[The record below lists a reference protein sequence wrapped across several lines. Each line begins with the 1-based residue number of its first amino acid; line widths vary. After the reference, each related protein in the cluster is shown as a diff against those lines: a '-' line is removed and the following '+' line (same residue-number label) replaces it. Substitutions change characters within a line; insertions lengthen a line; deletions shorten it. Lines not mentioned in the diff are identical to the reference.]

1 VRNDVGWLG
10 QETGQ
15 SVSSRVTMLHDR
27 TLTHAFVTGAAGF
40 VGGHVVRQ
48 LAAAGVRVTALAR
61 APQAALPPELAGLP
75 GVQWLQGDLLEP
87 AGWVGHLRDCD
98 ALLHVAALYS
108 PRLADAPA
116 LYAVNVGGT
125 QALLAAAA
133 EASVQVV
140 VHTSTIG
147 TIGRPGDGS
156 LADENTP
163 FNLWPGASDYVRS
176 KWLGEAAAL
185 WWAPRG
191 LPVVVV
197 HPTAPVGAGDR
208 KPTATGQRIVDFLAG
223 RRPDYP
229 RGGMNLCPVA
239 DIAAGHLL
247 AARRGQPGRRYILGH
262 AAGNLDETAFL
273 ALLAQASGLPI
284 PPPMARPAGR
294 RPLSLTANPQRAIGE
309 LGLPQSDL
317 RQAVAEALAFYRST
331 GQGVLSS

>member
-1 VRNDVGWLG
+1 
-10 QETGQ
+10 
-15 SVSSRVTMLHDR
+15 LHDR

-48 LAAAGVRVTALAR
+48 LSAAGVRVTALAHV
-61 APQAALPPELAGLP
+61 APEMLPPELAGLT
-75 GVQWLQGDLLEP
+75 GVTWVQGDLLAP
-87 AGWVGHLRDCD
+87 ASWTVRLRGCD
-98 ALLHVAALYS
+98 VLFHVAALYS
-108 PRLADAPA
+108 SQPADAHA
-116 LYAVNVGGT
+116 LYTVNVGGT
-125 QALLAAAA
+125 QALLAAAD
-133 EASVQVV
+133 EAGVQVV

-147 TIGRPGDGS
+147 TIGRPLDGAP
-156 LADENTP
+156 ADEQAP
-163 FNLWPGASDYVRS
+163 FNLWPRASDYVRS

-273 ALLAQASGLPI
+273 ALLAQASGLTI
-284 PPPMARPAGR
+284 PPPMARPASR

>member
-1 VRNDVGWLG
+1 M
-10 QETGQ
+10 T
-15 SVSSRVTMLHDR
+15 DR

-40 VGGHVVRQ
+40 VGGHVVRH
-48 LAAAGVRVTALAR
+48 LCATGVQVTALAR
-61 APQAALPPELAGLP
+61 ATPEMLPPELAGLP
-75 GVQWLQGDLLEP
+75 GVTWVQGDLLEP
-87 AGWVGHLRDCD
+87 AGWAERLRGCD
-98 ALLHVAALYS
+98 VLFHVAALYS

-116 LYAVNVGGT
+116 LYVVNVGGA
-125 QALLAAAA
+125 QAALAAAA
-133 EASVQVV
+133 EAGVQVV

-156 LADENTP
+156 LADEVTP

-185 WWAPRG
+185 WWNQRG

-223 RRPDYP
+223 RRPNYP
-229 RGGMNLCPVA
+229 SGGMNLCPVA
-239 DIAAGHLL
+239 DVAAGHLL
-247 AARRGQPGRRYILGH
+247 AARRGQPGRRYILGR

-273 ALLAQASGLPI
+273 ALLAQASGQPI
-284 PPPMARPAGR
+284 PPPAGQPSSR
-294 RPLSLTANPQRAIGE
+294 RPLSLTANPQRAIDE

-331 GQGVLSS
+331 GQGARPS

>member
-1 VRNDVGWLG
+1 M
-10 QETGQ
+10 T
-15 SVSSRVTMLHDR
+15 DR
-27 TLTHAFVTGAAGF
+27 TLIHAFVTGAAGF
-40 VGGHVVRQ
+40 VGCHVVRQ
-48 LAAAGVRVTALAR
+48 LSAAGVRVTALAR
-61 APQAALPPELAGLP
+61 VAAEMLPPELAGLP
-75 GVQWLQGDLLEP
+75 GVSWMQGDLLAPTEW
-87 AGWVGHLRDCD
+87 AARLRGCD
-98 ALLHVAALYS
+98 ALFHVAALYS
-108 PRLADAPA
+108 SQPADAPA

-133 EASVQVV
+133 EAGVPIV

-147 TIGRPGDGS
+147 TIGRPLDSAPAGEES
-156 LADENTP
+156 P

-185 WWAPRG
+185 WWNQRG

-223 RRPDYP
+223 QRPDYP
-229 RGGMNLCPVA
+229 SGGMNLCPVA

-273 ALLAQASGLPI
+273 AQLAQASGLPI
-284 PPPMARPAGR
+284 PPPVARPAGR
-294 RPLSLTANPQRAIGE
+294 RPLSLTANPQRAIDK

-317 RQAVAEALAFYRST
+317 RQAVAEAVAFYRST
-331 GQGVLSS
+331 GQGARLS

>member
-1 VRNDVGWLG
+1 M
-10 QETGQ
+10 T
-15 SVSSRVTMLHDR
+15 DR

-48 LAAAGVRVTALAR
+48 LSAAGVRVTALAR
-61 APQAALPPELAGLP
+61 VAPEMLPPELAGLP
-75 GVQWLQGDLLEP
+75 GVSWAQGDLLAP
-87 AGWVGHLRDCD
+87 AEWAARLQGCD
-98 ALLHVAALYS
+98 VLFHVAALYS
-108 PRLADAPA
+108 SQPAGAPA

-125 QALLAAAA
+125 QTLLAAAA
-133 EASVQVV
+133 EAGVQVV

-147 TIGRPGDGS
+147 TIGRLRWLRHGAP
-156 LADENTP
+156 ADEETP

-176 KWLGEAAAL
+176 KWLGEATAL
-185 WWAPRG
+185 WWNQRG

-229 RGGMNLCPVA
+229 SGGMNLCPVA

-284 PPPMARPAGR
+284 PPPVGRPAGQ
-294 RPLSLTANPQRAIGE
+294 RPLSLTANPQRAIDE

-317 RQAVAEALAFYRST
+317 RRAVAEAVGFYRST
-331 GQGVLSS
+331 VQGATPS

>member
-1 VRNDVGWLG
+1 MM
-10 QETGQ
+10 T
-15 SVSSRVTMLHDR
+15 DR

-48 LAAAGVRVTALAR
+48 LSAAGVRVMALAR
-61 APQAALPPELAGLP
+61 APEMLPPELAGLP
-75 GVQWLQGDLLEP
+75 GATWVQGDLLEP
-87 AGWVGHLRDCD
+87 ASWVEWLRGCD
-98 ALLHVAALYS
+98 ALFHGAALYS
-108 PRLADAPA
+108 SQPADAPA

-133 EASVQVV
+133 EAGVQVV

-147 TIGRPGDGS
+147 TIGRPLNSAPAG
-156 LADENTP
+156 EETP
-163 FNLWPGASDYVRS
+163 FNLWPAASDYVRS

-185 WWAPRG
+185 WWWSQRG

-197 HPTAPVGAGDR
+197 HPTAPVGPGDR

-229 RGGMNLCPVA
+229 SGGMNLCPVA

-247 AARRGQPGRRYILGH
+247 AALRGQPGRRYILGH
-262 AAGNLDETAFL
+262 ANGNLDETAFI
-273 ALLAQASGLPI
+273 ALLAQASGQPI
-284 PPPMARPAGR
+284 PPPVERQAGR
-294 RPLSLTANPQRAIGE
+294 RPLSLTANPQRAIDE

-317 RQAVAEALAFYRST
+317 RQAVAEAVAFYRST
-331 GQGVLSS
+331 GQGARPP